1 MRKILTAVLLAM
13 LFVACPGF
21 TNCEGKTDP
30 YTIARL
36 TINGTQVAV
45 QASEAVFMMWAS
57 TQTDMEKVKAALAK
71 FTKIKAAVLQGLQ
84 VALDGVDI
92 AQQAKTDPDIRKLMA
107 AAETAFQDL
116 RKLLE
121 EILAKPG
128 PSSQPVPKDPKA
140 VKKAVPSDLD
150 KAFENLPKTLLKGA
164 S

>member
-21 TNCEGKTDP
+21 TSCEGKTDP

-36 TINGTQVAV
+36 TISGTQVAV
-45 QASEAVFMMWAS
+45 QASEAVFMAWAAA
-57 TQTDMEKVKAALAK
+57 QTDMEKVKAALAK
-71 FTKIKAAVLQGLQ
+71 FTKIKSSVLQGLQ

-92 AQQAKTDPDIRKLMA
+92 AQQAKTDPDIKKLMA
-107 AAETAFQDL
+107 LAETAFQDL

-121 EILAKPG
+121 ELLAK

-140 VKKAVPSDLD
+140 VKKAMPTELE
-150 KAFENLPKTLLKGA
+150 KMFEQLPKTLLK
-164 S
+164 